1 MVKSFLFFYKGVILK
16 ILLIGDLMGKPGRW
30 AVSQL
35 LPDLKKINQIDFVIA
50 NVENAAGGF
59 GLTKEIASKVYSY
72 GVNVL
77 TSGNHIW
84 DRKEIYE
91 YLNKEPNILRPAN
104 YPARDPGKGSVV
116 YQMKDGTKI
125 GVLNIQGRVYM
136 KEIDCPF
143 RIADQEIEKLK
154 PETNLIIVD
163 IHAEATSEKMAL
175 GWYLDG
181 RVSAVIGT
189 HTHVQTVDEIILPG
203 GTAFITDVG
212 MTGGH
217 NSVIGI
223 IKEDA
228 ITRFLTQIPNRFRI
242 AKDDIKFCAVSVE
255 IDQNTGKALKIER
268 IRIDMPPINDEMEGD

>member
-1 MVKSFLFFYKGVILK
+1 MKV
-16 ILLIGDLMGKPGRW
+16 LLIGDLIGKPGRW
-30 AVSQL
+30 ACSEV
-35 LPDLKKINQIDFVIA
+35 LPDLKKDKQIDFVIA

-59 GLTKEIASKVYSY
+59 GLTKEIASKVHSY

-84 DRKEIYE
+84 DRKEIHE
-91 YLNKEPNILRPAN
+91 YLNKDPNMLRPAN
-104 YPARDPGKGSVV
+104 YPAGDPGKGSVV
-116 YQMKDGTKI
+116 YELKDGTKI
-125 GVLNIQGRVYM
+125 GVLNLQGRVFM

-143 RIADQEIEKLK
+143 RIADQEVGKLK
-154 PETNLIIVD
+154 AETNLIIVD
-163 IHAEATSEKMAL
+163 VHAEATSEKMAL

-189 HTHVQTVDEIILPG
+189 HTHVQTVDETILPG

-242 AKDDIKFCAVSVE
+242 AKEDIKFCGVLIEV
-255 IDQNTGKALKIER
+255 DPVTGKATQIER
-268 IRIDMPPINDEMEGD
+268 IRMNLPDQKVEEDFTTRREEMEGD

>member
-1 MVKSFLFFYKGVILK
+1 MK

-116 YQMKDGTKI
+116 YQLKDGTKI
-125 GVLNIQGRVYM
+125 GVLNIQGRVFM

-143 RIADQEIEKLK
+143 RIADQEVEKLK

-163 IHAEATSEKMAL
+163 VHAEATSEKMAL

-255 IDQNTGKALKIER
+255 INQNTGKALKIER
-268 IRIDMPPINDEMEGD
+268 IRIDMPPINDETEGD

>member
-1 MVKSFLFFYKGVILK
+1 MK

-35 LPDLKKINQIDFVIA
+35 LPDLKKISQIDFVIA

-59 GLTKEIASKVYSY
+59 GLTKEIAAKVYSY

-84 DRKEIYE
+84 DRKEIHE
-91 YLNKEPNILRPAN
+91 YLDKEPNILRPAN
-104 YPARDPGKGSVV
+104 YPAGDPGKGSVV
-116 YQMKDGTKI
+116 YQLKDGTKI
-125 GVLNIQGRVYM
+125 GVLNIQGRVFM

-143 RIADQEIEKLK
+143 RIADQELEKLK
-154 PETNLIIVD
+154 KETNLIVVD
-163 IHAEATSEKMAL
+163 VHAEATSEKMAL
-175 GWYLDG
+175 AWYLDG

-189 HTHVQTVDEIILPG
+189 HTHVQTVDETILPG

-217 NSVIGI
+217 KSVIGI

-228 ITRFLTQIPNRFRI
+228 VTRFLTQIPNRFRI

-255 IDQNTGKALKIER
+255 IDQSTGKALKIER
-268 IRIDMPPINDEMEGD
+268 IRIDMPSINDEMEGD